1 MKQKPVG
8 IKSTIKSWFAKR
20 PKSKLAL
27 VWMHIYHDED
37 HGIIGHCA
45 FDRHKAIKGKDNF
58 RRAYER

>member
-8 IKSTIKSWFAKR
+8 IKNTIKSWFAKQ
-20 PKSKLAL
+20 PKSELAL

-45 FDRHKAIKGKDNF
+45 FDRH
-58 RRAYER
+58 